1 MSRTL
6 AMAKLFLTLLV
17 FSLGLFYGMLFAW
30 RQMRSDG
37 TRGDLYRAALAVD
50 GRFGDGRFA
59 MGLAE
64 AMTNES
70 GTVFVVRLGDVP
82 DAPSSTVRVVVR
94 RGERAVRIERAQDG
108 EARPCGQ
115 QD

>member
-6 AMAKLFLTLLV
+6 
-17 FSLGLFYGMLFAW
+17 
-30 RQMRSDG
+30 
-37 TRGDLYRAALAVD
+37 
-50 GRFGDGRFA
+50 A

-82 DAPSSTVRVVVR
+82 DAPSSAVRVIVR

-108 EARPCGQ
+108 EARLL
-115 QD
+115 D

>member
-1 MSRTL
+1 MKAHTL
-6 AMAKLFLTLLV
+6 MGTILFL
-17 FSLGLFYGMLFAW
+17 AI
-30 RQMRSDG
+30 
-37 TRGDLYRAALAVD
+37 AANVKADVVKGWVRLETTPS
-50 GRFGDGRFA
+50 
-59 MGLAE
+59 LAE
-64 AMTNES
+64 TMTNES